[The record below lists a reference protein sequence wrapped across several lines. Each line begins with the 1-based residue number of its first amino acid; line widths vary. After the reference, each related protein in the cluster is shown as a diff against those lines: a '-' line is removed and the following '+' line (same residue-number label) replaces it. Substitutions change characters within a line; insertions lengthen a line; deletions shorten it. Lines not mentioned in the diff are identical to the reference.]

1 MVIFSM
7 LRRITSSSFCILLI
21 STILLSAC
29 KPKGQP
35 TTQQEQNKPLSI
47 LVYITGV
54 VAGSPS
60 YEMLVAGAQE
70 FADANNNITIKVY
83 EAGFNQA
90 EWEEQLRS
98 MVAGG
103 EYDLVLGSNPSLPEI
118 CANVGKTFPNQ
129 KFIITDASPPGGGV
143 PPPEGRTPQICTYLY
158 NQYEQALFL
167 GYLAGLITT
176 SEMPHTNT
184 GRRDGPPLIGF
195 IAAQEYPLL
204 TRHIVPGFLDG
215 ARRVDPGIEL
225 DFRVIGNW
233 YDANKAADLA
243 TSMINA
249 GVDVFT
255 SIAGGAAQGLI
266 RTIRERGAYSVH
278 FNTNDYSQAPGLIV
292 GCGIMEQKKLT
303 KEILADFLAGKI
315 LYGTGRTVGVQEGY
329 LNFIFDDPGYRDHL
343 PAPIQEIFVTFMDD
357 LRTGRVEYTIP
368 PL

>member
-1 MVIFSM
+1 MKKNIVLFF
-7 LRRITSSSFCILLI
+7 LVC
-21 STILLSAC
+21 TILLPCC
-29 KPKGQP
+29 KPKEPMRLLTQTQAGQD
-35 TTQQEQNKPLSI
+35 KLSV

-54 VAGSPS
+54 VAGSPT
-60 YEMLVAGAQE
+60 YEMLAHGAQE
-70 FADANNNITIKVY
+70 FADAHTHVSVKIY

-90 EWEEQLRS
+90 EWEEQLHS

-118 CANVGKTFPNQ
+118 CTRVGKTFPRQ
-129 KFIITDASPPGGGV
+129 KFIIMDAAFPPDGGNS
-143 PPPEGRTPQICTYLY
+143 QINTYLY

-176 SEMPHTNT
+176 SAMPHAN
-184 GRRDGPPLIGF
+184 DAKKIGF

-204 TRHIVPGFLDG
+204 VKHIVPGFLDG

-225 DFRVIGNW
+225 DSRVIGNW

-243 TSMINA
+243 SAMLNA

-266 RTIRERGAYSVH
+266 RTITERGAYSVN
-278 FNTNDYSQAPGLIV
+278 FNTNDYNQALGFVV

-303 KEILADFLAGKI
+303 KEILANVLEGKI
-315 LYGTGRTVGVQEGY
+315 QYGTGRTVGLREGY
-329 LNFIFDDPGYRDHL
+329 INFIFDDPGYRNFL
-343 PAPIQEIFVTFMDD
+343 PAAIQEQFGAFMDD
-357 LRTGRVEYTIP
+357 LRAGRIEYTVP